1 MSTTTANLAQAIAGL
16 MAVETRII
24 ELANERKFGALRFEW
39 NDGQDFGHLEDPV
52 PVSIFAPRG
61 KMAEAE
67 FSHVDLARYSAGPH
81 PTIDAEITR
90 IVQEIAGEGQP

>member
-24 ELANERKFGALRFEW
+24 ELANEGKFGGLRFEW

-67 FSHVDLARYSAGPH
+67 FSHADLAQFPAGSH
-81 PTIDAEITR
+81 ATIDARINR
-90 IVQEIAGEGQP
+90 IVQELGEEG

>member
-1 MSTTTANLAQAIAGL
+1 MGTKAANVEQAVAGL

-24 ELANERKFGALRFEW
+24 GLANERKVGGLRCEW

-52 PVSIFAPRG
+52 PVSVFAPRG

-81 PTIDAEITR
+81 VKIDAEINR
-90 IVQEIAGEGQP
+90 IVQELAGEG